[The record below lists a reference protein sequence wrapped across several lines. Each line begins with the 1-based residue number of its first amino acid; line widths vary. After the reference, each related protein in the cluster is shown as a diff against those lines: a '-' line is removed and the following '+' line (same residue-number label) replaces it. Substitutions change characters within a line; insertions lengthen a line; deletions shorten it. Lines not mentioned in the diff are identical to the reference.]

1 MIPKKYLV
9 EIGIYTIRRKGL
21 NSCTLAAPKLWMKY
35 AGAAVGDDYT
45 ALTDKRDNSLHFYL
59 KRKSI
64 RSLPLESGKG
74 KDCA

>member
-1 MIPKKYLV
+1 
-9 EIGIYTIRRKGL
+9 
-21 NSCTLAAPKLWMKY
+21 LWMKY